1 MKYLVAL
8 LAVAMPIAAWLSN
21 SGLFGPTNGAISD
34 RYPTLI
40 VAAGYAFAIWGPIF
54 VLDVIYGTRQCF
66 ERQASPTLHS
76 IRPLTAVGFALTSLW
91 MIVFTLQ
98 WFWLALAII
107 WASLAC
113 LLAAAWQ
120 VSRTARHGR
129 GPWWQWVPLS
139 LHAGWVS
146 LAVFLNVAQVIV
158 AFRLLPTGDMLPW
171 TLGLFALAAALV
183 LTAVARVSGNPWYT
197 LAVLWGLVGVY
208 VKQHS
213 SSLAGA
219 HAAAW
224 VALAL
229 ALAVAVAALSIAR
242 QFGLRTAASTVK
254 ARR

>member
-8 LAVAMPIAAWLSN
+8 LAWAMPVVAWLSN
-21 SGLFGPTNGAISD
+21 TGVFGPTNGAISD

-66 ERQASPTLHS
+66 ERQAIPSLRR
-76 IRPLTAVGFALTSLW
+76 IRPLTAAGFALTSLW
-91 MIVFTLQ
+91 MIVFSLQ

-113 LLAAAWQ
+113 LLGAAWQ
-120 VSRTARHGR
+120 VSRTARHDR
-129 GPWWQWVPLS
+129 GPWWQWLPLS
-139 LHAGWVS
+139 LHAGWLS

-158 AFRLLPTGDMLPW
+158 AFGLLPTGNMLPW
-171 TLGLFALAAALV
+171 TLVLFALCAALV
-183 LTAVARVSGNPWYT
+183 LTAIARMSGNPWYA
-197 LAVLWGLVGVY
+197 LAALWGLVGVY
-208 VKQHS
+208 VKQHD

-229 ALAVAVAALSIAR
+229 AVVVAALALAR
-242 QFGLRTAASTVK
+242 QFGSRGAAPLRFDA
-254 ARR
+254 

>member
-1 MKYLVAL
+1 MKVLVAL
-8 LAVAMPIAAWLSN
+8 LAWAMPVVAWLSN
-21 SGLFGPTNGAISD
+21 SGMFGPTNGAISD

-66 ERQASPTLHS
+66 VRRARPALRR
-76 IRPLTAVGFALTSLW
+76 IRPLTAAGFALTSLW
-91 MIVFTLQ
+91 MIVFSLQ

-107 WASLAC
+107 WCSLAC
-113 LLAAAWQ
+113 LLSAAWQ

-146 LAVFLNVAQVIV
+146 LAVFLNLAQVIV

-171 TLGLFALAAALV
+171 TLGLFALSAVLV
-183 LTAVARVSGNPWYT
+183 LIAVARMSGNPWYA
-197 LAVLWGLVGVY
+197 LAVLWGLVGVF
-208 VKQHS
+208 VKQHGS
-213 SSLAGA
+213 GLAGA

-224 VALAL
+224 VPLAL
-229 ALAVAVAALSIAR
+229 AAAVAALAAAR
-242 QFGLRTAASTVK
+242 LSEARTEASG
-254 ARR
+254 RFDG